1 MPCVLSPLC
10 AVFFLGRRLCC
21 DAGAR
26 RRVGAGRALATLVI
40 ALAGT
45 AAQAAAPVE
54 VHQRLDLPL
63 IDLAAPAV
71 APTVAL
77 TLDACGGDYDRDLI
91 RFLVARR
98 IPATLFVTRR
108 WIERNPVGLAE
119 VVAVPELFQ
128 LEDHGANHVPAVL
141 GVGRRVYG
149 LRGVGDLHGLTA
161 EVEGGAAAIQG
172 ATGHAPHWYRGATA
186 IYDAQAVTAIEGL
199 GLQVAGFSLNADD
212 GATLSRSAVAARVR
226 AARNGDVIIAHMNK
240 PRSQTAEGLGD
251 ALADLQARGYRFVRL
266 DQVALRAALPAAVAR
281 VALRAH

>member
-10 AVFFLGRRLCC
+10 AVNFLGLRNRGDTGTRLPG
-21 DAGAR
+21 GAR
-26 RRVGAGRALATLVI
+26 QAVAALA
-40 ALAGT
+40 LAVVGI

-63 IDLAAPAV
+63 IDLTAPSV

-77 TLDACGGDYDRDLI
+77 TLDACGGAYDRDLI

-108 WIERNPVGLAE
+108 WIEHNPVGLAE
-119 VVAVPELFQ
+119 VLAVPDLFQ

-141 GVGRRVYG
+141 GAGRRVYG
-149 LRGVGDLHGLTA
+149 LRGVGDLHGLAA
-161 EVEGGAAAIQG
+161 EVEGGAAAIQV
-172 ATGHAPHWYRGATA
+172 ATGRAPHWYRGATA
-186 IYDAQAVTAIEGL
+186 VYDMQAVTAIEGL
-199 GLQVAGFSLNADD
+199 GLQVAGFSLNADA
-212 GATLSRSAVAARVR
+212 GATLSRRAVAARVR
-226 AARNGDVIIAHMNK
+226 AARDGDVIIAHMNK
-240 PRSQTAEGLGD
+240 PRSQTAEGLAD

-281 VALRAH
+281 AELPAH